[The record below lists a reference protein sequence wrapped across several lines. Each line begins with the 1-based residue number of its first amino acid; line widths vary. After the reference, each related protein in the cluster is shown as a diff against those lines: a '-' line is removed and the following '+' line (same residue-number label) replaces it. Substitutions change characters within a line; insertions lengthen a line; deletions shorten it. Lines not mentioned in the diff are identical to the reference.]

1 MVKKSKSTKQV
12 RAIDRIVKFQID
24 DGIESLTISGKEV
37 LADVSIDRKANVTLF
52 LNADPDKINEIQSL
66 VPFINLE
73 MVKGGPETDKTKT
86 VTLSQDLT
94 EFALEIADNSK
105 DLATLIKTKS
115 SIVLDLNGLVEKLL
129 EIAGKLAELER
140 KNQEQDEKI
149 VAIEAKNESQDDR
162 LNEIDVTQEAH
173 AGKLAELERVNTEQT
188 SKIGLLENNL
198 ATVEQSQESQATTLK
213 SHGERI
219 TVLESLKPTEGGFIA
234 QGTVSKDLTGT
245 STNFIFEG
253 IPNESIILLSVLFEQ
268 EGMHYVFTRNWCVN
282 QLDHMQT
289 YLANENVYI
298 DYNGVDG
305 VDSLSVSFDY
315 QALGHAIVDVI
326 AIKKGGFTTMTTRIH
341 EVESAS

>member
-12 RAIDRIVKFQID
+12 RAIDRIIKFQID

-94 EFALEIADNSK
+94 EFALEIADNSNE
-105 DLATLIKTKS
+105 LATLIKTKS

-129 EIAGKLAELER
+129 EIAGKLADLER

-173 AGKLAELERVNTEQT
+173 AGKLTELERVNTEQT

-198 ATVEQSQESQATTLK
+198 ATVEQNQESQGATLK
-213 SHGERI
+213 DHGERI

-234 QGTVSKDLTGT
+234 QGKVSKDLTGT
-245 STNFIFEG
+245 TTSFIFEG
-253 IPNESIILLSVLFEQ
+253 IPNESIILLSVSFEK
-268 EGMHYVFTRNWCVN
+268 EGVQHVFTRNWYVN
-282 QLDHMQT
+282 QMGGMT
-289 YLANENVYI
+289 TVLANELVDIY
-298 DYNGVDG
+298 YLGVDG
-305 VDSLSVSFDY
+305 EDSLSVSFSWE
-315 QALGHAIVDVI
+315 ALGHVIVDVI
-326 AIKKGGFTTMTTRIH
+326 AIKKGGFTTMPTRIQ
-341 EVESAS
+341 ENENAG